1 MVNKKISDLSVEIK
15 KYTKKNPKK
24 LIIVGVF
31 LFLALLGLI
40 LSRGVKINYNLSDY
54 LGKDT
59 ETSIAL
65 EIMTEE
71 FGMTGNVQVM
81 LSGIDKPTA
90 KAVKEELSSI
100 EGALNVS
107 FDEDSP
113 SSYDEATSS
122 ALFTILI
129 DGEDHSDTA
138 KAVIEEIKVRLGDK
152 YGAVELGG
160 STIEY
165 NALRENTGKE
175 MGLIIVLSISMAAAL
190 LLITASSWIEP
201 LILLACSGIAIAINM
216 GLNLFLGEIS
226 YITNS
231 VSSILQLALS
241 VDYSIVL
248 LHAYRD
254 EKKLES
260 DSTIAMRRAVKAV
273 FNPVAASALTTIAG
287 LVALL
292 FMSFT
297 IGFDIG
303 IVLIKGIVIS
313 AVSALTFLPVVVLL
327 IEKLIQKTAKRA
339 FVPDGEIF
347 SRFAFK
353 ANKVITPVVAFL
365 ILIGAVLQSFNTYG
379 FTDSIGSNEKIEK
392 TFGRN
397 DSIVLVYKTGDADG
411 DYRKELVLRDELL
424 SYQNSEGKT
433 PLASY
438 TAYSTTVREIYD
450 LKKAIKVLGLGEGDV
465 KMLFSMY
472 NIYNTPD
479 ALMLTP
485 KEFVRYTY
493 DIMNS
498 DPDVVGM
505 IDQKTKD
512 TIKLLYGIGNIM
524 PESLTADE
532 LITKLNDAAGDGI
545 ISDFA
550 IKQMYGLYHF
560 DKIENKK
567 INAKELCLFLVD
579 KINSGSLPDS
589 FSNKKGIISALS
601 LVASGNLS
609 YEEFHKK
616 YGTYGGSA
624 FSSDL
629 IQQAYIIYFVDNA
642 KINGQSITDIKIGGR
657 ELIDFIIETSKTNS
671 AVKEQLTEDIRNSL
685 DDLVTVDAFL
695 TENTPLDYLTL
706 TERMNRLQSE
716 VKSVSSSGTLD
727 SEKISGVYIKYA
739 VANETTAAMA
749 PIEARDLVTF
759 IKDNMRT
766 NALLANKMTSE
777 HHAKVEDAEAMI
789 AGAGDLFIG
798 DSYSRALIGVRL
810 PAEGPEMV
818 SFIEYLID
826 KAQDIFGDDAHITG
840 KVVSTYDLQA
850 AFDLDNLIITFFTII
865 SIFLV
870 ILAVFKSLSLPL
882 ILVLVIQ
889 GAIWISLSLC
899 FIGGGLVFFMSYI
912 VTTCI
917 LMGATVDYGIL
928 MSNNYLVYRKT
939 MDKDESLKRAV
950 DSAMPTVFTSG
961 LILVVCGFVISLIS
975 SQNSI
980 ASVGTLLAQ
989 GTLVSIV
996 MITVGLPSIL
1006 YLLDKYILKFTMN
1019 DEQTAIMNSKIDA
1032 LIVRLK
1038 QTKAYESIAEAA
1050 KKVLEKLEVVLASS
1064 SEKLRALIEEKKK
1077 QKIVKER
1084 LARAKEKRAK
1094 TLAEKKRKKEEA
1106 LATMEEVKTPR
1117 KTARSI
1123 LKDISVLQEE
1133 SIKQKVDEPLNET
1146 PSEPIEEKVEAEET
1160 KVATSKETS
1169 TVEMQTANSSEEKP
1183 KPKRKPAAKKTAA
1196 EVAEAEKSGEEKPKP
1211 KRKPAAKKT
1220 AAEVAEAEKPGEEKP
1235 KPERKPAA
1243 KKTTTTNTTAK
1254 KAKSSTEKAPK
1265 KEEEPLAV
1273 EKEN

>member
-1 MVNKKISDLSVEIK
+1 MVNKKLSDVSVKIK
-15 KYTKKNPKK
+15 KYTKENPKK
-24 LIIVGVF
+24 LIIVAVF

-65 EIMTEE
+65 EIMTDE

-90 KAVKEELSSI
+90 KAIKEELSSI

-113 SSYDEATSS
+113 SSYDTATSS

-138 KAVIEEIKVRLGDK
+138 KAVIEEIKTRLGDK

-248 LHAYRD
+248 LHKYRD
-254 EKKLES
+254 EKKLEA
-260 DSTIAMRRAVKAV
+260 DNTVAMRRAVKAV
-273 FNPVAASALTTIAG
+273 FNPVSASALTTIAG

-303 IVLIKGIVIS
+303 VVLIKGIVIS

-327 IEKLIQKTAKRA
+327 IDGLIQKTAKRA
-339 FVPDGEIF
+339 FVPKGEIF

-353 ANKVITPVVAFL
+353 ANKVIAPVVALL

-379 FTDSIGSNEKIEK
+379 FTDSIGSNQNIEKI
-392 TFGRN
+392 FGRN

-411 DYRKELVLRDELL
+411 DYEKEILLRDELL
-424 SYQNSEGKT
+424 SYQNGEGKT
-433 PLASY
+433 PLVSY

-450 LKKAIKVLGLGEGDV
+450 LQKAIKVLGLGEGDV

-472 NIYNTPD
+472 NIYETPD

-485 KEFVRYTY
+485 KEFVRYTHE
-493 DIMNS
+493 IMNS
-498 DPDVVGM
+498 DPDVSGM
-505 IDQKTKD
+505 IDQKTRD
-512 TIKLLYGIGNIM
+512 TIKLLYGIGEIM
-524 PESLTADE
+524 SESLTADE
-532 LITKLNDAAGDGI
+532 LITKLNEAAGDGV

-550 IKQMYGLYHF
+550 INQMYGLYHF
-560 DKIENKK
+560 DKIPDKK
-567 INAKELCLFLVD
+567 IDAKELCLFLVN
-579 KINSGSLPDS
+579 KINNGELPDS
-589 FSNKKGIISALS
+589 FKDKKLVLSALS
-601 LVASGNLS
+601 HLASGNLS
-609 YEEFHKK
+609 YEEFYQK
-616 YGTYGGSA
+616 YGTYGADSL
-624 FSSDL
+624 SPEL

-671 AVKEQLTEDIRNSL
+671 AVKDQITEDIRKSL
-685 DDLVTVDAFL
+685 DDIVTVDAFL
-695 TENTPLDYLTL
+695 LEESPLDYIAL
-706 TERMNRLQSE
+706 TERMNRLQSDI
-716 VKSVSSSGTLD
+716 KSVSSDGSLD

-739 VANETTAAMA
+739 VANGAAAAMA
-749 PIEARDLVTF
+749 PIEARDLVSF

-789 AGAGDLFIG
+789 LGAEDLFIS

-826 KAQDIFGDDAHITG
+826 KAQDIFGSDAHITG

-850 AFDLDNLIITFFTII
+850 AFGLDNLIITFFTII

-870 ILAVFKSLSLPL
+870 ILAVFKSLSLPI

-889 GAIWISLSLC
+889 GAVWISLSLC

-989 GTLVSIV
+989 GTLVSIL

-1019 DEQTAIMNSKIDA
+1019 DEQTALMNSKIDA
-1032 LIVRLK
+1032 LVIRFKETQV
-1038 QTKAYESIAEAA
+1038 YENIAGVA
-1050 KKVLEKLEVVLASS
+1050 KKVAEKFEEILGSHFG
-1064 SEKLRALIEEKKK
+1064 KLKAKIDEKKK
-1077 QKIVKER
+1077 QQIVKER

-1094 TLAEKKRKKEEA
+1094 TLAEKKRAKEEA
-1106 LATMEEVKTPR
+1106 LALEQEVKTPR

-1133 SIKQKVDEPLNET
+1133 RLKQKVDEPLNEV
-1146 PSEPIEEKVEAEET
+1146 SAEPIVEKVEAEET
-1160 KVATSKETS
+1160 NTPAPEESLT
-1169 TVEMQTANSSEEKP
+1169 EEKP
-1183 KPKRKPAAKKTAA
+1183 KTRRKPAAKKTAA
-1196 EVAEAEKSGEEKPKP
+1196 QDTEAEKPVEEKPKT

-1220 AAEVAEAEKPGEEKP
+1220 TSTKS
-1235 KPERKPAA
+1235 
-1243 KKTTTTNTTAK
+1243 TAK
-1254 KAKSSTEKAPK
+1254 KAKSSTEKAP
-1265 KEEEPLAV
+1265 
-1273 EKEN
+1273 EKEDELVTTAKEN